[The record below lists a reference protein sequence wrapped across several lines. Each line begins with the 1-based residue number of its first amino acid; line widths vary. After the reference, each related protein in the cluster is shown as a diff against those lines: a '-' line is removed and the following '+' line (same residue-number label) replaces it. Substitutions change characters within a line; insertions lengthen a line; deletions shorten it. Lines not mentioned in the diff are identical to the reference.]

1 MSKPKGSKKPKS
13 NGKDVKKDGKFPP
26 TKGSGY

>member
-26 TKGSGY
+26 KGSTY